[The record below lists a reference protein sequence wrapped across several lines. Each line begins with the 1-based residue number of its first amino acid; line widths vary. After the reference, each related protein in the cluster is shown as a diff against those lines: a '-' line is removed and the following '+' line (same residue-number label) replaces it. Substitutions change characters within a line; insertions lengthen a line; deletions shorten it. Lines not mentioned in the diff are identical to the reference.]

1 MRAWGEK
8 GVCTPRTGKENA
20 DLEVVLNGMSDKNA
34 IFDELRHCALNL
46 FEYLRWGATRRL

>member
-8 GVCTPRTGKENA
+8 GVCTPRTGKENT